1 MQKLIAWFVDNPV
14 AANLLMFML
23 IVSGLLGLVEVRK
36 EEFPNIEVPAVVVT
50 VPYLGAAPAE
60 VESGVCTRIEEAI
73 QGIEGID
80 KVKTTAAE
88 GQCTVAVELIIQAD
102 PTKALDD
109 IKAQV
114 NAITSFPAST
124 ERPIVAQVT
133 VRSMVMQ
140 LAIHGDT
147 GRAITE
153 TTC

>member
-88 GQCTVAVELIIQAD
+88 GQCTD
-102 PTKALDD
+102 
-109 IKAQV
+109 
-114 NAITSFPAST
+114 
-124 ERPIVAQVT
+124 R
-133 VRSMVMQ
+133 RSVV
-140 LAIHGDT
+140 
-147 GRAITE
+147 
-153 TTC
+153 